1 MSVQYKY
8 RAIAPDGA
16 FREGVVTAD
25 SDSQVLDYLA
35 KQELTPL
42 AVATVGERRSFS
54 LWGFFKK
61 TDYENL
67 ILFTN
72 NLVTMYRAGIPLLR
86 ALTVMRVGPPGSRF
100 NLAIDRIRLEVQSG
114 KALSQAM
121 AQLDDLF
128 PRVYTTC
135 IAAGEESGKLD
146 EILDELATMLEQEM
160 ELTRQIK
167 SGIRYPLIVIT
178 AIVAA
183 FVVLITYVVP
193 RFAGFYEGMGAQLP
207 LPTRILLG
215 TSDFLI
221 HYWAII
227 LAAGVVLVL
236 AFAKLVS
243 TQSGKL
249 WVDRQLLRVPVFG
262 SLIIK
267 GNVARFVMMFRILF
281 KSGLPIVKSL
291 DILRGAVKN
300 SMIALE
306 IRKLGELFREGKDDI
321 LAQREFQ
328 YFPEMALQMMS
339 IGLESGSLE
348 KMLYEVGQHYSKEVH
363 YTSRQ
368 LTAILEPILTLVLGV
383 FVLVMALAIFM
394 PMWNLI
400 SVFRGA

>member
-1 MSVQYKY
+1 MSIIEEVWMEASLSIMVKVLMK
-8 RAIAPDGA
+8 IARNQRDDGTWND
-16 FREGVVTAD
+16 EGWA
-25 SDSQVLDYLA
+25 
-35 KQELTPL
+35 P
-42 AVATVGERRSFS
+42 
-54 LWGFFKK
+54 
-61 TDYENL
+61 
-67 ILFTN
+67 
-72 NLVTMYRAGIPLLR
+72 
-86 ALTVMRVGPPGSRF
+86 
-100 NLAIDRIRLEVQSG
+100 
-114 KALSQAM
+114 ALSQAM

-146 EILDELATMLEQEM
+146 EILDEMAIMLEQEM

-227 LAAGVVLVL
+227 LATGVVLVL

-243 TQSGKL
+243 TPSGKL

-291 DILRGAVKN
+291 DILHGAVKN

-321 LAQREFQ
+321 LAQRKFQ
-328 YFPEMALQMMS
+328 FFPEMALQMIS